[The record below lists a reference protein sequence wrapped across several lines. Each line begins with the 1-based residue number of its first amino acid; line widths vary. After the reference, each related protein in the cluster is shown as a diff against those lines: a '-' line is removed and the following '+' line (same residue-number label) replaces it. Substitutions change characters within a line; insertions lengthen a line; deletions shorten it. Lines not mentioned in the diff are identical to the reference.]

1 MRINPTK
8 KELWAAAAALDGRS
22 LTSWVEAVCDS
33 EIRLYGRTRA
43 GTRETETQKKHQ
55 PGLTRTASVRTV

>member
-1 MRINPTK
+1 MAKTSRLEMRIHPTK
-8 KELWAAAAALDGRS
+8 KELWSAAAALDGRS

-43 GTRETETQKKHQ
+43 GNLEKPRPKKSTSQ
-55 PGLTRTASVRTV
+55 T